1 LSGSFAV
8 FAICVEIPVH
18 SLLHVVVSAEIEIET
33 SLLLPIVAG
42 TLILLLFAMLLVM
55 LRIGSRV
62 KWIEARIRESQRPV
76 DSLVI
81 EPKKEKL
88 KSEQSEFDEFIR
100 EDGSRLTLTKR
111 EQSAAFREWR
121 RQRGVTWGTDE

>member
-1 LSGSFAV
+1 M
-8 FAICVEIPVH
+8 
-18 SLLHVVVSAEIEIET
+18 SAEIEIET

>member
-1 LSGSFAV
+1 M
-8 FAICVEIPVH
+8 
-18 SLLHVVVSAEIEIET
+18 SAEIEIET

-88 KSEQSEFDEFIR
+88 KSEQSEFDEFIS